1 MFSIIDALDCGLT
14 DLTCIG
20 KKRRTV
26 SVNAFNET
34 CVGSA
39 INVLC
44 AET

>member
-1 MFSIIDALDCGLT
+1 MFSIIDALDYSLT

-26 SVNAFNET
+26 SVNAFNEA
-34 CVGSA
+34 CVGST
-39 INVLC
+39 INVLW